1 MHTGIPEEKRPD
13 YFDRLQELIGCGSL
27 ELIQEDGKCRLV
39 YLMNDAAESFLV
51 FEEAV
56 VTGFCDK
63 KIMDNHAVLDLYKE
77 GYILSVNQGGE
88 NAFTIRFRNMSFEIK
103 LYDYGDIGHFWI
115 EDEILYQIIHRERR
129 IELAME
135 GARPWDLGRGK
146 EAGLPSLADFEPLYF
161 FPSVPIEFQQ
171 TCGAGAEEKKA
182 AAQVMIELAA
192 GDEKL
197 VRQLEKYKQD
207 PSLKQARKVA
217 RMMRKKEHFYVIETI
232 IEQMRIQGSQYEKRK
247 YEHQVNDEI
256 KRAATRKDE
265 LQKEGYKV
273 YWFWQEPFM
282 IGKRD
287 VPFYAQLMIV
297 DLRGWKKKVWVEI
310 YKVG

>member
-115 EDEILYQIIHRERR
+115 ED
-129 IELAME
+129 
-135 GARPWDLGRGK
+135 
-146 EAGLPSLADFEPLYF
+146 
-161 FPSVPIEFQQ
+161 
-171 TCGAGAEEKKA
+171 
-182 AAQVMIELAA
+182 
-192 GDEKL
+192 DE
-197 VRQLEKYKQD
+197 
-207 PSLKQARKVA
+207 
-217 RMMRKKEHFYVIETI
+217 
-232 IEQMRIQGSQYEKRK
+232 
-247 YEHQVNDEI
+247 
-256 KRAATRKDE
+256 
-265 LQKEGYKV
+265 
-273 YWFWQEPFM
+273 
-282 IGKRD
+282 
-287 VPFYAQLMIV
+287 
-297 DLRGWKKKVWVEI
+297 DLRWLNCNKVSSGHVLFI
-310 YKVG
+310 FKNTINRFYTVIVPCLSISFILSVYMI

>member
-115 EDEILYQIIHRERR
+115 EDDEDLRWLNYHILMLRDKMLY
-129 IELAME
+129 
-135 GARPWDLGRGK
+135 LGR
-146 EAGLPSLADFEPLYF
+146 EAGTESAVKGVL
-161 FPSVPIEFQQ
+161 
-171 TCGAGAEEKKA
+171 
-182 AAQVMIELAA
+182 
-192 GDEKL
+192 
-197 VRQLEKYKQD
+197 
-207 PSLKQARKVA
+207 
-217 RMMRKKEHFYVIETI
+217 
-232 IEQMRIQGSQYEKRK
+232 
-247 YEHQVNDEI
+247 
-256 KRAATRKDE
+256 
-265 LQKEGYKV
+265 
-273 YWFWQEPFM
+273 
-282 IGKRD
+282 
-287 VPFYAQLMIV
+287 
-297 DLRGWKKKVWVEI
+297 
-310 YKVG
+310 

>member
-115 EDEILYQIIHRERR
+115 EDDEDLRWLNYRWLLWLILSLFTFSLVCQSSFSR
-129 IELAME
+129 LAGPE
-135 GARPWDLGRGK
+135 
-146 EAGLPSLADFEPLYF
+146 
-161 FPSVPIEFQQ
+161 Q
-171 TCGAGAEEKKA
+171 
-182 AAQVMIELAA
+182 
-192 GDEKL
+192 
-197 VRQLEKYKQD
+197 
-207 PSLKQARKVA
+207 
-217 RMMRKKEHFYVIETI
+217 RKKR
-232 IEQMRIQGSQYEKRK
+232 QQPR
-247 YEHQVNDEI
+247 
-256 KRAATRKDE
+256 
-265 LQKEGYKV
+265 
-273 YWFWQEPFM
+273 
-282 IGKRD
+282 
-287 VPFYAQLMIV
+287 
-297 DLRGWKKKVWVEI
+297 
-310 YKVG
+310 

>member
-1 MHTGIPEEKRPD
+1 M
-13 YFDRLQELIGCGSL
+13 

-115 EDEILYQIIHRERR
+115 EDDEDLRWLNYHILMLRDKMLY
-129 IELAME
+129 
-135 GARPWDLGRGK
+135 LGR
-146 EAGLPSLADFEPLYF
+146 EAGTEEEAALASLADFEPLYF

-232 IEQMRIQGSQYEKRK
+232 IEQMRIQGSQYER
-247 YEHQVNDEI
+247 ESMSI
-256 KRAATRKDE
+256 RLMMRLRE
-265 LQKEGYKV
+265 L
-273 YWFWQEPFM
+273 PPARM
-282 IGKRD
+282 NCRR
-287 VPFYAQLMIV
+287 
-297 DLRGWKKKVWVEI
+297 RGI
-310 YKVG
+310 RCTGSGRNRL